1 MVIGITGVTGFI
13 GKNLAAAAR
22 RRGHSVIGF
31 SRTAQKTLPDCNET
45 RIFSGDIPLDLTH
58 LNAIIHLAGES
69 VMGYWT
75 PGKKERILSSRID
88 TTRQI
93 VEAIEQTPDRLRIFL
108 CASGAG
114 IYGERNDE
122 ILDESAPPGQG
133 CLVDVSVAWEAEAA
147 KAAAYGIRVASLRT
161 GLVLGKNQGAF
172 PLLRR
177 VFSLCLGGKLGTGH
191 QYMPWIHIDDIV
203 ALYLFCLENS
213 VMQGAVNAAAP
224 ETCTN
229 DEFTRTLAAEVHRPA
244 IFGTPEFVLKTALG
258 GQAGLVLES
267 QRVVPT
273 KALAAGFTFA
283 FPTLK
288 SALSNLLAPVA
299 V

>member
-22 RRGHSVIGF
+22 QRGHSVVGF
-31 SRTAQKTLPDCNET
+31 SRSAHQTLPNCSET
-45 RIFSGDIPLDLTH
+45 RIFSADTPLDVSRLD
-58 LNAIIHLAGES
+58 AIIHLAGES

-75 PGKKERILSSRID
+75 PAKKKRIFSSRID
-88 TTRQI
+88 TTRRI
-93 VEAIEQTPDRLRIFL
+93 VEAVGGAPKRPKIFL

-114 IYGERNDE
+114 IYGERSDE
-122 ILDESAPPGQG
+122 ILDESALPGTG

-147 KAAAYGIRVASLRT
+147 KAASYGIRVASLRT
-161 GLVLGKNQGAF
+161 GLVLGRHHGAF

-177 VFSLCLGGKLGTGH
+177 VFALGIGGKLGSGR
-191 QYMPWIHIDDIV
+191 QYLPWIHVADIV
-203 ALYLFCLENS
+203 GLYLFCLENS
-213 VMQGAVNAAAP
+213 VIHGAVNAVAP

-229 DEFTRTLAAEVHRPA
+229 RDFTRALAAALHRPA
-244 IFGTPEFVLKTALG
+244 VFGVPEFILKTALG

-267 QRVVPT
+267 QRVIPE
-273 KALAAGFTFA
+273 KALAEGFNFA
-283 FPTLK
+283 FPKLK
-288 SALSNLLAPVA
+288 LAFSNLLTA

>member
-22 RRGHSVIGF
+22 RRGHSVVGF
-31 SRTAQKTLPDCNET
+31 SRTAHKTLPDCNET
-45 RIFSGDIPLDLTH
+45 RIFSSDAPLDLSR

-75 PGKKERILSSRID
+75 PEKKKRIFSSRID
-88 TTRQI
+88 TTRHI
-93 VEAIEQTPDRLRIFL
+93 VESIRQSQGTPRIFL

-114 IYGERNDE
+114 IYGARKDE
-122 ILDESAPPGQG
+122 LLDESAPPGEG

-147 KAAAYGIRVASLRT
+147 KAAAYGIRVVSLRT

-177 VFSLCLGGKLGTGH
+177 VFSLGVGGKLGSGR
-191 QYMPWIHIDDIV
+191 QYLPWIHIDDMV

-213 VMQGAVNAAAP
+213 AMLGAVNAAAP
-224 ETCTN
+224 EACTN
-229 DEFTRTLAAEVHRPA
+229 HEFTRALAAALHRPA

-258 GQAGLVLES
+258 GQSGLVLES
-267 QRVVPT
+267 QRVVPA
-273 KALAAGFTFA
+273 KALAAGFNFA

-288 SALSNLLAPVA
+288 MAFSNLLAA